1 MLPPGLRYV
10 NTFAE
15 HFHRSYRDRIKT
27 SLTYLLF
34 VCLSVL
40 RVRDHTE
47 TLEFVSQ
54 GRQGEKRIKNTQDP
68 EIAHEQLNCSDTNE
82 NSLSDKSRRA
92 NCLKERNQMNNNPAE
107 DL

>member
-1 MLPPGLRYV
+1 M
-10 NTFAE
+10 TI
-15 HFHRSYRDRIKT
+15 RSPNIFTNRIGIASKPV
-27 SLTYLLF
+27 LTCLLF
-34 VCLSVL
+34 VGLSVL

-47 TLEFVSQ
+47 TPEFVSQ
-54 GRQGEKRIKNTQDP
+54 GRQDEKRIKNSQDP
-68 EIAHEQLNCSDTNE
+68 EVAHEELNCLDTNE

>member
-1 MLPPGLRYV
+1 MPPPGLKYD

-15 HFHRSYRDRIKT
+15 HFHRSYRDHIKP
-27 SLTYLLF
+27 SLNCLLF

-47 TLEFVSQ
+47 TPEFVSQ
-54 GRQGEKRIKNTQDP
+54 GRQDEKRIKNTQDP

-92 NCLKERNQMNNNPAE
+92 NYLKERNQMNNNPAE